1 MVKRRFS
8 GKKRNIS
15 YVRKKY
21 RKKYRKK
28 SRKKSSHSRK
38 KTLRHIRKKSRKKK
52 RVIGGAAAQHATD
65 FLCEHDILALKSVSY
80 DGRNLPTGY
89 IEYIQGFVN
98 YLHEEYPFG
107 SVGGSMLGAIR
118 SGGSFTSKMDRDGRI
133 IIDDDMRSKIELFQA
148 ITVVL
153 PYPEGA
159 GFAVK
164 VYRTLRDQ
172 EVSVDLT
179 LRDQEVSDDGT
190 PQGVPGDK
198 PHPIPFSCS
207 WMRHF
212 AVYAWEG
219 CLQGLKIVDGKYRRN
234 IVMEIL
240 FRGDLNIIPTSVPSR
255 EPQISHIPFRNQ
267 GQMEVVLPPGNL
279 VYVAHYSIDNNYKGG
294 ASQVDILPPEYEE
307 WEYSEKRRMLESCKD
322 IDTIRIDQYMWTP
335 LQG

>member
-15 YVRKKY
+15 YV

-52 RVIGGAAAQHATD
+52 RVIGGAAAQHAAD
-65 FLCEHDILALKSVSY
+65 FLRDYHILALRSVSY
-80 DGRNLPTGY
+80 DDRNLPK
-89 IEYIQGFVN
+89 EYIKYIHHFIN
-98 YLHEEYPFG
+98 KLREDYPSG
-107 SVGGSMLGAIR
+107 SEGRRMLAAIR
-118 SGGSFTSKMDRDGRI
+118 SGGSFTSKMDRDGSI
-133 IIDDDMRSKIELFQA
+133 IIDDDMREKIELFQY
-148 ITVVL
+148 ISNTF

-159 GFAVK
+159 VLAVK
-164 VYRTLRDQ
+164 VYR
-172 EVSVDLT
+172 T

-207 WMRHF
+207 WMQHF

-219 CLQGLKIVDGKYRRN
+219 CLQKPKIVDGKYRRN

-240 FRGDLNIIPTSVPSR
+240 FKSDLNIIPTSVPSR
-255 EPQISHIPFRNQ
+255 EPQISHIPFQNQ
-267 GQMEVVLPPGNL
+267 DQMEVVLPPGNL
-279 VYVAHYSIDNNYKGG
+279 VYVGHYSIDNNYKGG
-294 ASQVDILPPEYEE
+294 ASQVDMLPPEYEE
-307 WEYSEKRRMLESCKD
+307 SHPSEKQRMLESCKD
-322 IDTIRIDQYMWTP
+322 TQTIRIDQDMWTP

>member
-15 YVRKKY
+15 YV

-52 RVIGGAAAQHATD
+52 RVIGGAADQHAAVQHAAD
-65 FLCEHDILALKSVSY
+65 FLREYHILALRSVSY
-80 DGRNLPTGY
+80 HEENLPR
-89 IEYIQGFVN
+89 EYIDAIKSFLENVGMGQ
-98 YLHEEYPFG
+98 YPFHTNEG
-107 SVGGSMLGAIR
+107 RMLAGIR
-118 SGGSFTSKMDRDGRI
+118 SGGSFTSKMDRDGNL
-133 IIDDDMRSKIELFQA
+133 IIDDDMSDKIRSFETISKTFS
-148 ITVVL
+148 
-153 PYPEGA
+153 YPEGA

-172 EVSVDLT
+172 EVSVD
-179 LRDQEVSDDGT
+179 GT
-190 PQGVPGDK
+190 PGNK
-198 PHPIPFSCS
+198 RHPIPFSCS

-212 AVYAWEG
+212 TVYAWEG
-219 CLQGLKIVDGKYRRN
+219 CLQKIVDGKYRRN

-240 FRGDLNIIPTSVPSR
+240 FRGDLNIIPTSIPSR
-255 EPQISHIPFRNQ
+255 ETSFEISRIPFENQ
-267 GQMEVVLPPGNL
+267 AQMEVVLPPGNL
-279 VYVAHYSIDNNYKGG
+279 VYLGHYSIDNEYKGG
-294 ASQVDILPPEYEE
+294 ASQVDMLPREYGESDD
-307 WEYSEKRRMLESCKD
+307 SEKRRMLESCKD